1 MQFSAPSLVCFLLL
15 FSAFSEA
22 RSVAETVQLSIV
34 RHPEFQIGQLDVK
47 RQSLALEKLEASFLP
62 HVSVSAGIGRE
73 DSNNTSTRA
82 RIGGSEEMERRES
95 AVTIRQMLFDGF
107 DTHWRQ
113 QGQTHR
119 ADAARKERDS
129 LALQVALQAIEV
141 HLDTLEALRKL
152 DFNMENFQ
160 THERIA
166 EGIRVRVRSGKD
178 DRAKVAQV
186 EARLSLSLAN
196 LETAKS
202 GLLQSQARYR
212 ELAGEMSISL
222 LKDPE
227 TLPAFSGSLDETLQ
241 RVLENHPQLA
251 ASALY
256 VKAAEQQSKA
266 SQSYRYPDLYLDAGA
281 SWNDNLDGVTGRN
294 SDAYAMLRVQY
305 DLYRGGS
312 NTTERKQARLARER
326 SKLELDLLQRELMS
340 EAEQVWFA
348 MRSAQKQVDFLE
360 DYIASAE
367 ITKAA
372 YQKQFDIGQRS
383 LIDLLD
389 AENELL
395 AAREKW
401 LEAKR
406 NYHWLV
412 FRLSALEG
420 GLLDHL
426 TLRVPD
432 TV

>member
-1 MQFSAPSLVCFLLL
+1 
-15 FSAFSEA
+15 
-22 RSVAETVQLSIV
+22 
-34 RHPEFQIGQLDVK
+34 
-47 RQSLALEKLEASFLP
+47 
-62 HVSVSAGIGRE
+62 
-73 DSNNTSTRA
+73 
-82 RIGGSEEMERRES
+82 MERRES

-113 QGQTHR
+113 KGLAHR
-119 ADAARKERDS
+119 AGAARKERDS

-141 HLDTLEALRKL
+141 HLDTLKALRKL

-202 GLLQSQARYR
+202 GLLQSQAGYR

-227 TLPAFSGSLDETLQ
+227 TLPSFSGSLDETLQ

-281 SWNDNLDGVTGRN
+281 SWNDNLDGVSGRN

-420 GLLDHL
+420 RLLDHL